1 MIQLTLENYR
11 QLVEGALTQVLR
23 LAFLKRST
31 VADLAALAALVQFE
45 STPSGYRLSM
55 PMRNGTLSIDQSG
68 AITEQP

>member
-31 VADLAALAALVQFE
+31 VADLAAE
-45 STPSGYRLSM
+45 RIRLEEILQEEHQM
-55 PMRNGTLSIDQSG
+55 
-68 AITEQP
+68 